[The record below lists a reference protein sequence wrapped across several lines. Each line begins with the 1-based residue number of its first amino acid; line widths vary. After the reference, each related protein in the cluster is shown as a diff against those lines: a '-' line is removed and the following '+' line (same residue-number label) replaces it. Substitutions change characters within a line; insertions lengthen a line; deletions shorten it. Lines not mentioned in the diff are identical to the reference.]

1 MQVKIAFI
9 DDSAHAL
16 QHWSA
21 LPEQP
26 DTHWVLVACA
36 PKITR
41 RASRWGNRSTLDKWR
56 NKWAR
61 NLFDDLLARSQLLQ
75 RGRVTT
81 QVAEAALQQITMQL
95 HADYPG
101 AELLDWR
108 RPKAISAP
116 PDLMPQTGG
125 RLTAALAGLFGICLT
140 LGWVDG

>member
-1 MQVKIAFI
+1 MQVKIAFV

-21 LPEQP
+21 LPAQP

-61 NLFDDLLARSQLLQ
+61 NLFDDLLARSQHLRQ
-75 RGRVTT
+75 GTVST

-95 HADYPG
+95 HAEHPG
-101 AELLDWR
+101 AEFMDWR

-116 PDLMPQTGG
+116 PDATPHTGG
-125 RLTAALAGLFGICLT
+125 RLTTALAGLFGLCLT
-140 LGWVDG
+140 LGLD